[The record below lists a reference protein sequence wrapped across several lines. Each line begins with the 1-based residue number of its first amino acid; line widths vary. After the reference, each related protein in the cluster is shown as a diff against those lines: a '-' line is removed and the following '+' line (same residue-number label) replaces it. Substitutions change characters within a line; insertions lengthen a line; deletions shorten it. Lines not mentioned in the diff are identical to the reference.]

1 MRWLTVA
8 LLALLLA
15 QPAAAQS
22 TRDVE
27 SVFRIFV
34 PAAFPPIGPQQQQ
47 QQQQQRPNQPREALF
62 FGTGFL
68 AAGQRFVVTNNHV
81 VSPVV
86 RDGNQVVR
94 PTQIRFF
101 IGFLRNGQPALVEAR
116 LVMTAPDKDLA
127 LLEALEDLP
136 GTPVTLADYD
146 SERDI
151 EVEAVG
157 FPGLADLGVNIS
169 QNRMQGVQRSQLEPF
184 KTQGRLQRRQ
194 EVTNANVS
202 GNSLNALTLLHTAQI
217 APGNSGGP
225 LFNRCGQVIGVNTFG
240 PAQAQVGSVFN
251 FSIASQE
258 VVRFLRSQNQSPRT
272 ATGVCFFANTS
283 TTEIITISGVTLTAL
298 LALVALIL
306 ARKRPA
312 VIQGSVSALQRGFS
326 RIVQRPPALPGAAFP
341 PPPGRLPQQ
350 TPAPPRPPAP
360 GPLTGAATQLVT
372 PGGVPQPIAVTPSP
386 AADRPPGLDTAA
398 TALFPAQGGA
408 LVANVLPAGF
418 VRFLP
423 INGGD
428 NLEVPAARVS
438 DGQSVILGRSPEG
451 GAVLNDKTVSR
462 RHARLWLDSSNGLN
476 IVDLGSSGGTYKGGA
491 RIKSATYSDGEEVR
505 FGSVIY
511 RVSLPA
517 RLAGTPAGW
526 SLSGVDGDNL
536 RVDVHIVPKRDRA
549 TGLGIDT
556 LWSIGR
562 NDEASDIVI
571 SGGSV
576 SSSHARLRYRQHS
589 GLEISDVG
597 SSNGTFVDGRQIGKE
612 YVSLASAREIR
623 FGDHR
628 FALKPL

>member
-1 MRWLTVA
+1 
-8 LLALLLA
+8 
-15 QPAAAQS
+15 
-22 TRDVE
+22 
-27 SVFRIFV
+27 
-34 PAAFPPIGPQQQQ
+34 
-47 QQQQQRPNQPREALF
+47 
-62 FGTGFL
+62 
-68 AAGQRFVVTNNHV
+68 
-81 VSPVV
+81 
-86 RDGNQVVR
+86 
-94 PTQIRFF
+94 
-101 IGFLRNGQPALVEAR
+101 
-116 LVMTAPDKDLA
+116 MTAPDKDLA
-127 LLEALEDLP
+127 LLEAVEDLP

-258 VVRFLRSQNQSPRT
+258 VVRFLRSQNQTPRT
-272 ATGVCFFANTS
+272 AGGVCFFANTS
-283 TTEIITISGVTLTAL
+283 TTDVITISGVTLAAL
-298 LALVALIL
+298 LALAALIL

-326 RIVQRPPALPGAAFP
+326 RIVQRPPALPGGAFP
-341 PPPGRLPQQ
+341 PPVGRPLQP
-350 TPAPPRPPAP
+350 PPNRPPSAPPGP
-360 GPLTGAATQLVT
+360 GAQAETQLVA
-372 PGGVPQPIAVTPSP
+372 PGGAPPQAVAVTPPP
-386 AADRPPGLDTAA
+386 AAARQPGFDTAA
-398 TALFPAQGGA
+398 TAVFPNPGA
-408 LVANVLPAGF
+408 IPVANATAGGN
-418 VRFLP
+418 VRFVP
-423 INGGD
+423 TNGGD
-428 NLEVPAARVS
+428 SLDLPASRLS

-451 GAVLNDKTVSR
+451 GAVLNDKTISR
-462 RHARLWLDSSNGLN
+462 RHARLWLDPSNGLN
-476 IVDLGSSGGTYKGGA
+476 VVDLGSSGGTYKGGA
-491 RIKSATYSDGEEVR
+491 RVKSATYSDGDEIR
-505 FGSVIY
+505 FGSVMY

-517 RLAGTPAGW
+517 RLPGTPAGW

-536 RVDVHIVPKRDRA
+536 RVEVRIVPKRDRA
-549 TGLGIDT
+549 TGSGIDT

-562 NDEASDIVI
+562 NDEASDIVV

-623 FGDHR
+623 LGDFR